1 MPSTLNDLFAQF
13 EPAAKAAQ
21 EQGDKYLIID
31 PIYEHLETL
40 QAAPFDEV
48 LPRILKLIETWP
60 EADYGGPGPFGSL
73 IEEHPM
79 ASYTPALA
87 QSLLRQPSIQV
98 IGWLDRTTRVDDDM
112 RERDPNPVGNAEF
125 AAVLRQ
131 VLVHPGASQDCKD
144 FAQDCLNDL

>member
-1 MPSTLNDLFAQF
+1 MPTTLNDLFALF

-31 PIYEHLETL
+31 PIYEHFETL
-40 QAAPFDEV
+40 QAAPFDEL
-48 LPRILKLIETWP
+48 LPRILKLIETYP

-79 ASYTPALA
+79 ASYTPGLA

-112 RERDPNPVGNAEF
+112 RQRDPNPVGNAEF

>member
-1 MPSTLNDLFAQF
+1 MPTTLNDLFALF

-31 PIYEHLETL
+31 PIYEHFETL
-40 QAAPFDEV
+40 QAAPFDEL
-48 LPRILKLIETWP
+48 LPRVLKLIETYP

-112 RERDPNPVGNAEF
+112 RQRDPNPVGNTEF
-125 AAVLRQ
+125 ATVLRQ

>member
-1 MPSTLNDLFAQF
+1 MPTTLNDLFALF

-31 PIYEHLETL
+31 PIYEHFETL
-40 QAAPFDEV
+40 QAAPFDEL
-48 LPRILKLIETWP
+48 LPRILKLIETYP

-73 IEEHPM
+73 IEENPM

-112 RERDPNPVGNAEF
+112 RQRDPNPVGNAEF

>member
-1 MPSTLNDLFAQF
+1 MPTTLNDLFAEF

-79 ASYTPALA
+79 ANYTPALA

-112 RERDPNPVGNAEF
+112 RERDPNPVGNPEF
-125 AAVLRQ
+125 AVVLRQ